1 MSPAGERTVQDVILD
16 EIRQIRQA
24 IHDLRDS
31 MHTEIGALATRIHKV
46 ELTQSGQDGA
56 LRAMRW
62 MGAVIIAALGALEA
76 WFHRGHP

>member
-31 MHTEIGALATRIHKV
+31 MHTEIGTLSTRIHKV
-46 ELTQSGQDGA
+46 ELAQSAQDGA

-62 MGAVIIAALGALEA
+62 MGGVIIAALGALEA